1 MIELL
6 AKIGVKENER
16 RSVIIFLL
24 AVLVI
29 GNVIWFFMG
38 PQYFELSDALKDF
51 EKKNEKLDKEA
62 GEAEL
67 DNLKMSVSTLKKEMG
82 EVPDK
87 KKAQNLQAEIYTKGR
102 RAGLNFTRSRGTQ
115 GGSRKNKDF
124 DEERRTVTF
133 QASTEDLVEFLKNIS
148 EEEKSMIRVG
158 TLNVSPT
165 TDRLKLK
172 VDLTFVA
179 SYPKNNEVIEKKP
192 VKPKTSN

>member
-87 KKAQNLQAEIYTKGR
+87 KKAQNLQAEIYSKGVR
-102 RAGLNFTRSRGTQ
+102 SGLNFTRSRGTQ

-133 QASTEDLVEFLKNIS
+133 QASTEDLVEFLKNL
-148 EEEKSMIRVG
+148 VC
-158 TLNVSPT
+158 
-165 TDRLKLK
+165 K
-172 VDLTFVA
+172 VCQ
-179 SYPKNNEVIEKKP
+179 KN
-192 VKPKTSN
+192 